1 MYKVREVTENNL
13 ILEGEGRIIHI
24 SFPGQEIIRFKVI
37 EEDADETSEFKIAE
51 EKTPERI
58 DAFKISENKLKVSSG
73 PTELF
78 LTLNPLSFKVYK
90 DGKEKLSSDESVFL
104 EKRKEETIFRFK
116 LNSEERIYGLGQDCM
131 ANLEQNGQE
140 RRCWH
145 QWNGFRRSGN
155 GSIPFLLSSQNYGL
169 FLDTSWPVRFNIGGD
184 KIPEKNLGEDWAP
197 SPWNWDLPSGEG
209 NPNRLSVLI
218 YGSQVADFY
227 ILLGEDFNRIIRNYY
242 EVTGTPRLLPRWAY
256 GFIQCKNRYRSEE
269 ELLRLGKKFRERG
282 IPCDV
287 IVIDWLWFKEF
298 GDLEWNREY
307 WAHPEETFKELSR
320 LGFKI
325 MQAQHPFVERTSLKY
340 EIFKEKG
347 YLNDVP
353 PSARPTF
360 DHSNPMA
367 RKGWWEE
374 VKRLYETGIRGYWT
388 DMGEIEQHKPGT
400 KSYLGSREKVHNIYT
415 LLWTKGLY
423 ENQRETFG
431 TRSFSLARTL
441 WCGIQKYGVAVWSGD
456 ISSSWDVLKDQV
468 IIGQG
473 VTLSGM
479 PFWCTDIGGF
489 FFHPDFTPE
498 LYVRWFQWGVFCPI
512 FRTHGTRPENEPW
525 SFGKESEAILKK
537 FIRLRYKLMPYI
549 YSLAHNT
556 SSGKQMMRAM
566 VVDYP
571 EDKNAC
577 ESKYQFMFGDILV
590 SPVVEK
596 GARVKETYLPEG
608 YWYDFWTGKRYRGKR
623 FIKTLAPVDR
633 IPLFIRGSAIIPVN
647 GEEVMYADEKPL
659 KTLEINIYTPGNGEF
674 TLYEDDGVTYE
685 YEEGKSVKTRISTFE
700 TDSQLRIEISSYGKE
715 FEGFE
720 KDKTFNFNIYGIAA
734 RDVSVDGG
742 KTSFQ
747 NSKGFLRIEGIRYQ
761 FNNKLTIAI
770 EKDKENI
777 VEDKGIEIFVDGLDR
792 GQDGSIGIS
801 IVAMNGGSSP
811 TRKVYFEI
819 DKPGDWAVVSSDLPY
834 GTSSRPY
841 PDGRATLEPWGI
853 YQGKLV
859 ISRIGASRSP
869 FEEFTLKAKIETGE
883 EVSEKKFIIEL
894 GEGDTSGWKVIGP
907 FDNEIKEI
915 EQNPDKV
922 EYPVGNSLW
931 RWISG
936 DKFIVEPFGYLDI
949 MKLAREV
956 LVKEMLNE
964 NITRGTAYAKLEVYS
979 DKDRDVRF
987 SLYGEGKLEFF
998 VDGTSAYKSDGIV
1011 YEDEISLSLKEGIN
1025 RILVKVSF
1033 DFPKP
1038 YSGREFGFRLRLS
1051 EPVEGLLFLE

>member
-1 MYKVREVTENNL
+1 
-13 ILEGEGRIIHI
+13 
-24 SFPGQEIIRFKVI
+24 
-37 EEDADETSEFKIAE
+37 
-51 EKTPERI
+51 TPERI

-423 ENQRETFG
+423 E
-431 TRSFSLARTL
+431 
-441 WCGIQKYGVAVWSGD
+441 
-456 ISSSWDVLKDQV
+456 
-468 IIGQG
+468 
-473 VTLSGM
+473 
-479 PFWCTDIGGF
+479 
-489 FFHPDFTPE
+489 
-498 LYVRWFQWGVFCPI
+498 
-512 FRTHGTRPENEPW
+512 
-525 SFGKESEAILKK
+525 
-537 FIRLRYKLMPYI
+537 
-549 YSLAHNT
+549 
-556 SSGKQMMRAM
+556 
-566 VVDYP
+566 
-571 EDKNAC
+571 
-577 ESKYQFMFGDILV
+577 
-590 SPVVEK
+590 
-596 GARVKETYLPEG
+596 
-608 YWYDFWTGKRYRGKR
+608 
-623 FIKTLAPVDR
+623 
-633 IPLFIRGSAIIPVN
+633 
-647 GEEVMYADEKPL
+647 
-659 KTLEINIYTPGNGEF
+659 
-674 TLYEDDGVTYE
+674 
-685 YEEGKSVKTRISTFE
+685 
-700 TDSQLRIEISSYGKE
+700 
-715 FEGFE
+715 
-720 KDKTFNFNIYGIAA
+720 
-734 RDVSVDGG
+734 
-742 KTSFQ
+742 
-747 NSKGFLRIEGIRYQ
+747 
-761 FNNKLTIAI
+761 
-770 EKDKENI
+770 
-777 VEDKGIEIFVDGLDR
+777 
-792 GQDGSIGIS
+792 
-801 IVAMNGGSSP
+801 
-811 TRKVYFEI
+811 
-819 DKPGDWAVVSSDLPY
+819 
-834 GTSSRPY
+834 
-841 PDGRATLEPWGI
+841 
-853 YQGKLV
+853 
-859 ISRIGASRSP
+859 
-869 FEEFTLKAKIETGE
+869 
-883 EVSEKKFIIEL
+883 
-894 GEGDTSGWKVIGP
+894 
-907 FDNEIKEI
+907 
-915 EQNPDKV
+915 
-922 EYPVGNSLW
+922 
-931 RWISG
+931 
-936 DKFIVEPFGYLDI
+936 
-949 MKLAREV
+949 
-956 LVKEMLNE
+956 
-964 NITRGTAYAKLEVYS
+964 
-979 DKDRDVRF
+979 
-987 SLYGEGKLEFF
+987 
-998 VDGTSAYKSDGIV
+998 
-1011 YEDEISLSLKEGIN
+1011 
-1025 RILVKVSF
+1025 
-1033 DFPKP
+1033 
-1038 YSGREFGFRLRLS
+1038 
-1051 EPVEGLLFLE
+1051 